1 MKYKTLEA
9 FEAQEQRR
17 IAKLQKEN
25 EKATQ
30 KKLQLQQ
37 QKSTIKRQNEIL
49 HASVAFDTTLH
60 ADMYAV
66 FVKHI
71 NRLKKENNQYF
82 KNLGIC
88 DTICKK
94 IGLSFIETNNSK
106 FLNALLSSRFDV
118 CYNIIATAHK
128 TQQRHEQNEA
138 KKAQKQQQQID
149 KISEY
154 YEKILCA

>member
-1 MKYKTLEA
+1 MKNTSYEA
-9 FEAQEQRR
+9 FEAQEQKRL
-17 IAKLQKEN
+17 AKLQKEN

-30 KKLQLQQ
+30 KKLQLQE
-37 QKSTIKRQNEIL
+37 QKSAIKRQNDIL
-49 HASVAFDTTLH
+49 QASVAFDSTLH
-60 ADMYAV
+60 NDLYAV

-94 IGLSFIETNNSK
+94 IGLQFIEANNNK
-106 FLNALLSSRFDV
+106 FLNALLASRFDM
-118 CYNIIATAHK
+118 CYNIIATANK
-128 TQQRHEQNEA
+128 AQQRHEQQEA
-138 KKAQKQQQQID
+138 KKAEKTQQQVD
-149 KISEY
+149 KVSEY